1 MIGFFTLNSH
11 RRRRS
16 NHDMDRK
23 SPPTRRLHKVFCIE
37 WHEAAG
43 DSAHR
48 FDQYDIAVGE
58 GGAAPQP
65 QIQSR
70 LRDNARLNHMTLSF
84 NGSISS
90 AAAATRSLVNGMSTT
105 TSFRRTESLE

>member
-16 NHDMDRK
+16 NHDMDRM

-48 FDQYDIAVGE
+48 FDQYDIAVG
-58 GGAAPQP
+58 GGGPQP
-65 QIQSR
+65 QTFGI
-70 LRDNARLNHMTLSF
+70 M
-84 NGSISS
+84 
-90 AAAATRSLVNGMSTT
+90 
-105 TSFRRTESLE
+105 